1 MRVYSSLASVVWR
14 RSKVVFAAGA
24 LLGCLP
30 QLLAESPSAV
40 VHPAAAP
47 AGQIEALSC
56 STGAGLPS
64 RSLTGVVQDA
74 TGAALA
80 QAHLVLSCGSFR
92 VATTS
97 DDKGVYRFS
106 APAGPYQLEVR
117 ALGFGPLKE
126 EITLPDQSSVTEV
139 NPVLRVGRVTN
150 HVTVRAGSLFTTEE
164 SSSGTKMDIPL
175 NQVPQMVSVVNRE
188 LMDSEGVA
196 KLDDALSNVAG
207 VMPGGYYSGWDYYR
221 IRGFDSSFNTYIDGL
236 RGGNGMMEETWG
248 LQSVDVIQGPSSTL
262 YGAAPVGGIVNLVTR
277 KPIPQ
282 NFAHAQ
288 VVGGSYGFLDEAVDA
303 GHVLNQSHTLYGRF
317 DGIYHMER
325 SYVDYAYRHRYYLA
339 PSLTWKPNEA
349 TSLTLLGHFQ
359 RDNGRG
365 AMPLPAVGT
374 VEKNPNGPIPI
385 HTYIG
390 ELGSNANKL
399 AQTNRQF
406 AYQFS
411 HRLNRNLILRQ
422 NARFDWYNQHWN
434 RLYYPLSLSSDNRTL
449 YRYPLSWSGSWEDQ
463 VVDTSLEGKGRVLG
477 LQNHA
482 LLGLDFFRNINW
494 AMGWMGAPQPLDLYH
509 PNYGVN
515 NTNEPLT
522 LYTNSKTHEQDTGI
536 YLEDHIL
543 LPHRVTVT
551 AGGRLD
557 LAKTETKGT
566 PNANAKGYSPRAGL
580 TWQVVK
586 PVTIYADFG
595 KSFATQSGQVY
606 DGTVSGHAIAPER
619 GKQWEG
625 GVKSQLLHDRLHLD
639 MALFQLNLGNVATND
654 PNHPNFSILTG
665 EQRSRGVELQATAN
679 LLPGWNL
686 TSAYSYVNAIVTKD
700 NMIPVGTPTVNAP
713 KNIFNVWSTY
723 EFERGTLRGLQ
734 FGLGGDRYSKQ
745 GGDTDNTFQLPA
757 YGLLRASAS
766 YRLGHAKWQVNAYN
780 LADTRYMSGS
790 YSNLYVHPGD
800 PRTVRG
806 TMSWEF

>member
-1 MRVYSSLASVVWR
+1 MRVIPTQASASWR
-14 RSKVVFAAGA
+14 RFSLLFVAGA
-24 LLGCLP
+24 LLSPVPQIFAETPALP
-30 QLLAESPSAV
+30 TQGAAFSGQAEAM
-40 VHPAAAP
+40 
-47 AGQIEALSC
+47 SC
-56 STGAGLPS
+56 TTGAGLPNNT
-64 RSLTGVVQDA
+64 LTGVVQDG
-74 TGAALA
+74 TGAAIAHA
-80 QAHLVLSCGSFR
+80 QLVLSCGSFR
-92 VATTS
+92 ATATS
-97 DDKGVYRFS
+97 SEKGVYSFS
-106 APAGPYQLEVR
+106 APAGPYHLEVK
-117 ALGFGPLKE
+117 AKGFGTLE
-126 EITLPDQSSVTEV
+126 EDVTLLNQSSGTEL
-139 NPVLRVGRVTN
+139 NPVLHVGRVTN
-150 HVTVRAGSLFTTEE
+150 HVTVRAGNLYTTEV
-164 SSSGTKMDIPL
+164 SSAGTKMEIPL
-175 NQVPQMVSVVNRE
+175 NQVPQVISVVNRE
-188 LMDSEGVA
+188 LMNSQGVV
-196 KLDDALSNVAG
+196 KLDDALRNVAG

-248 LQSVDVIQGPSSTL
+248 LQSIDVIQGPSSTL

-282 NFAHAQ
+282 NFTHAQ

-303 GHVLNQSHTLYGRF
+303 GRVLNPSHTLYARF

-325 SYVDYAYRHRYYLA
+325 SYVDYVYRHRYYLA
-339 PSLTWKPNEA
+339 PSLTWKPSDA
-349 TSLTLLGHFQ
+349 TSLTVMGHFQ
-359 RDNGRG
+359 RDNGRA

-374 VEKNPNGPIPI
+374 VLPNPNGKIPI

-411 HRLNRNLILRQ
+411 QRLNQHFTLRQ

-434 RLYYPLSLSSDNRTL
+434 RLYYPLSLDANDRTL
-449 YRYPLSWSGSWEDQ
+449 NRYPLSWEGPWQDQ
-463 VVDTSLEGKGRVLG
+463 AVDTSLEGKGRVLG
-477 LQNHA
+477 LENHA
-482 LLGLDFFRNINW
+482 LLGVDFFRNINW
-494 AMGWMGAPQPLDLYH
+494 SKGWYGASQPLDLYD

-515 NTNEPLT
+515 NTNETLV
-522 LYTNSKTHEQDTGI
+522 LYTQSKTHAQDTGV

-557 LAKTETKGT
+557 LAKNETKGS
-566 PNANAKGYSPRAGL
+566 PNANANGYSPRAGL

-586 PVTIYADFG
+586 PVTLYADFG
-595 KSFATQSGQVY
+595 KSFSTQSGQVY
-606 DGTVSGHAIAPER
+606 DGTLSGHSIAPER
-619 GKQWEG
+619 GQQWEG
-625 GVKSQLLHDRLHLD
+625 GVKSQFLNNRLNLD
-639 MALFQLNLGNVATND
+639 MALFQLNLGNVATTD
-654 PNHPNFSILTG
+654 PNHPNFSIVTG

-700 NMIPVGTPTVNAP
+700 NTIPVGTPTLNAP

-723 EFERGTLRGLQ
+723 ELQHGLLRGLE
-734 FGLGGDRYSKQ
+734 FGVGGNRYSKQ
-745 GGDTDNTFQLPA
+745 SGDTNNTFQLPA

-766 YRLGHAKWQVNAYN
+766 YRWGHAKWQVNAYN
-780 LADTRYMSGS
+780 LADTRYYTGS
-790 YSNLYVHPGD
+790 YNALYVHAGD
-800 PRTVRG
+800 PRSVRG